1 MHLIYPNIVRMVSIK
16 FLKFINLL
24 EIPYFLYLAPQILAS
39 LLSLLLH
46 CILGDSGQLIETG
59 GYLRVELFIRRFIK
73 TGKLPVGAIKLD
85 ALVAEVFLD
94 ILLPLRL
101 FEVIV
106 PAPVISLN
114 STCKENSLLMLF
126 EVNNCLSFQD
136 IPLFCR

>member
-1 MHLIYPNIVRMVSIK
+1 M
-16 FLKFINLL
+16 
-24 EIPYFLYLAPQILAS
+24 
-39 LLSLLLH
+39 
-46 CILGDSGQLIETG
+46 
-59 GYLRVELFIRRFIK
+59 ELFIRRFIK

-114 STCKENSLLMLF
+114 STSKEKFLVDAF
-126 EVNNCLSFQD
+126 
-136 IPLFCR
+136 